1 MIVLDTH
8 VWIWWI
14 SNPEKLSAPAREAI
28 NNAIKSND
36 IGISSISVWET
47 ALLHSKNRLTLSMRI
62 DEWIATSERLPFI
75 SFIPIDNRI
84 AFKSVTLP
92 EPLHSD
98 PADRIIISTAIVLGA
113 ELITKDDKI
122 IKYPYIKT
130 IW

>member
-8 VWIWWI
+8 TWIWWV
-14 SNPEKLSAPAREAI
+14 SNPEMLSAPARKAI
-28 NNAIKSND
+28 DNAVKSNN
-36 IGISSISVWET
+36 ICISSISVWEAT
-47 ALLHSKNRLTLSMRI
+47 LLFFKKRLLLTISI
-62 DEWIATSERLPFI
+62 DEWIALSEKLPFV

-92 EPLHSD
+92 EPLHKD
-98 PADRIIISTAIVLGA
+98 PADRIIIATAIVLGA

-122 IKYPYIKT
+122 ISYPYIKT

>member
-8 VWIWWI
+8 VWIWWM
-14 SNPEKLSAPAREAI
+14 SNPGKLSTPAREAI
-28 NNAIKSND
+28 DNALKTNNVC
-36 IGISSISVWET
+36 ISSISVWET
-47 ALLHSKNRLTLSMRI
+47 TLLYLKKRLLLTINI
-62 DEWIATSERLPFI
+62 DEWIALSEKLPFI

-92 EPLHSD
+92 EPLHKD

-113 ELITKDDKI
+113 ELVTKDDKI
-122 IKYPYIKT
+122 INYPYIKT